1 MGKKKITL
9 DDVFEA
15 VNNGFS
21 SIEKRMA
28 TKDDL
33 KNGLQGVETRLTK
46 KIDKVQESVD
56 ILEEVDILDVQRRLQ
71 TVEKEVRTLNKHVSK
86 TP

>member
-33 KNGLQGVETRLTK
+33 KNGHL
-46 KIDKVQESVD
+46 S
-56 ILEEVDILDVQRRLQ
+56 
-71 TVEKEVRTLNKHVSK
+71 
-86 TP
+86 